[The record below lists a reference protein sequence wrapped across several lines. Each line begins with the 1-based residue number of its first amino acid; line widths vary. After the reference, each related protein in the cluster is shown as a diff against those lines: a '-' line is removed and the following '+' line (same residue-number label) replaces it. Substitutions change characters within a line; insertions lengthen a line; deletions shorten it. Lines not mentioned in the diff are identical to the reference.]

1 MTAGV
6 YTTGNERVVSGVLA
20 LAMHLLFLALLIF
33 GVAWQKREPQ
43 AVVVDLW
50 SDLPPMPAPKPP
62 PVPEVKPAPAP
73 PPPAPKVEVKP
84 APKVEPKVEP
94 KPEPV
99 PDPEIALKEK
109 RERERKARE
118 QALAEKKKREEEA
131 LAEKKRREQKALAE
145 KKRREAQALAEK
157 KRREEQARLAALKAQ
172 RAKEAE
178 ARRLA
183 REQAEAQRKLAA
195 AEAAAQAKLID
206 EYTRRIREKIKRF
219 IVEPPNLPGNPEVIF
234 AVTVLPGG
242 EILDV
247 KTRRP
252 SAVAAWDSAVERA
265 IRRAQPLPLP
275 PDPALMSKFRELELV
290 FRPKE

>member
-1 MTAGV
+1 MTGAI
-6 YTTGNERVVSGVLA
+6 YTTGSERAVSGALA
-20 LAMHLLFLALLIF
+20 LAMHLLFLVLLIV
-33 GVAWQKREPQ
+33 GVAWQKRVPQ

-50 SDLPPMPAPKPP
+50 SDLPPLPAPKPP
-62 PVPEVKPAPAP
+62 PPPAVKPAPEP
-73 PPPAPKVEVKP
+73 PLPKIEPKPVPKVEP
-84 APKVEPKVEP
+84 RVEPKVEP
-94 KPEPV
+94 KPV
-99 PDPEIALKEK
+99 PKPDIALKEK
-109 RERERKARE
+109 EERERKARE
-118 QALAEKKKREEEA
+118 QALAEKKKREAEA
-131 LAEKKRREQKALAE
+131 LAEKKQREK
-145 KKRREAQALAEK
+145 ALAEK

-183 REQAEAQRKLAA
+183 REQEEALRKLAA
-195 AEAAAQAKLID
+195 AQAAERSRLID
-206 EYTRRIREKIKRF
+206 EYKRRIADKIKRF
-219 IVEPPNLPGNPEVIF
+219 IIEPPNLQGNPEVEF

-242 EILDV
+242 EVLDV

-275 PDPALMSKFRELELV
+275 PDPALMRDFRELDLV